1 MINTEDIA
9 AAGTHFSMALD
20 VINNLQPE
28 EIPAIINSQYHEIE
42 IIDTQIKKIQSRTK
56 EAEKDVKKAKE
67 SADSAKEKSAGFGQ
81 KKVAIESLQDATAD
95 IAEAQSGLAEVQI
108 DTLDAVQILFEHE
121 KKLGQSIKF
130 LFALGV
136 SNITANRAVVRELQY
151 RLQGASED
159 ELSDFAR
166 QELESVVR
174 QLKAQA
180 DMMIK
185 QESLSSKVKQHS
197 KEIEDNTAQISAIEK
212 MAIAQAKQMSSVVEK
227 NLAQD
232 QELLRQEKQ
241 NKEYSR
247 RLDSIDRK
255 AKEQDHCLDE
265 MGHKDEEQDR
275 RLDEIDHKNKEQNH
289 RLDEIDHKDE
299 EQDCR
304 LDKIVLRDE
313 EQDQRLAEIDRKIEE
328 QDHSLE
334 IRGSAW
340 DSLIEQHSDLLQ
352 DHSKKFESTDLQL
365 RQHRDTIELLQQE
378 NLALQERVHVLE
390 DNLVKLEDR
399 SKTLTT
405 KVFTYCTLAVS
416 AVSLIIGIL
425 HFFL

>member
-81 KKVAIESLQDATAD
+81 KKVAIESLQDATVD

-241 NKEYSR
+241 NQEYSR

-304 LDKIVLRDE
+304 LDKIVLRD
-313 EQDQRLAEIDRKIEE
+313 EE